1 MISFDQELQ
10 QQLII
15 ETRDLKKTRNFYQKL
30 IQQERKSK
38 GRLTASCCSNHRAE
52 LPAGSIKLHLCLK
65 GPESKSMVL
74 KLKSQFEELRSR
86 VVFLECVKKYLEV
99 DPKQLVLLSL
109 TTPPAATL
117 LLCARRF

>member
-38 GRLTASCCSNHRAE
+38 GRVTASSCTNHRD
-52 LPAGSIKLHLCLK
+52 PGRINKT
-65 GPESKSMVL
+65 VL
-74 KLKSQFEELRSR
+74 VS
-86 VVFLECVKKYLEV
+86 
-99 DPKQLVLLSL
+99 
-109 TTPPAATL
+109 
-117 LLCARRF
+117 